1 MTECTDTEQNASA
14 VPLSA
19 AGRPLPRR
27 WLAIIATIWAG
38 QAVSMVTSYAA
49 GYAAVWYVTETTGSA
64 LALSLMTI
72 CAMLPTGLLAPF
84 GGVVADRFNR
94 KTVMIAAD
102 LGVGIVSLG
111 LGLLILTGEVS
122 LPLIALFAAARS
134 VGQAFHSPAMM
145 ATLPLLVPDKHL
157 VRINTLD
164 QLLLS
169 IVSIGAPAF
178 GILLYTTVGFHVVM
192 FLDFFGALAAVAGL
206 MLAKIPTV
214 RDEATQNQHVL
225 ANLHDGWRALAAR
238 RGLLM
243 LMVAVTLGTMI
254 FSPLSA
260 VYPLMTYSY
269 FGGDG
274 YMASITEAA
283 WGIGM
288 IVGSGVIMVWGGGR
302 RLALLMVVACVLTG
316 VITVVC
322 GLLPPTAFAAF
333 AVLCGLM
340 AVPCAWFNAPTMTLA
355 QRNVPEEKLGRVMGL
370 MSAGFGL
377 ASPVGVALGGA
388 LAEGIGVAP
397 FFVVDGVLCIV
408 LGAAMYLP
416 RSIRALDAPA
426 SEGAGASVSAD
437 TEAGSGASASAAP
450 TSPAA
455 RYDAP
460 SSAE

>member
-1 MTECTDTEQNASA
+1 
-14 VPLSA
+14 
-19 AGRPLPRR
+19 
-27 WLAIIATIWAG
+27 
-38 QAVSMVTSYAA
+38 
-49 GYAAVWYVTETTGSA
+49 
-64 LALSLMTI
+64 
-72 CAMLPTGLLAPF
+72 
-84 GGVVADRFNR
+84 
-94 KTVMIAAD
+94 
-102 LGVGIVSLG
+102 
-111 LGLLILTGEVS
+111 
-122 LPLIALFAAARS
+122 
-134 VGQAFHSPAMM
+134 
-145 ATLPLLVPDKHL
+145 
-157 VRINTLD
+157 
-164 QLLLS
+164 
-169 IVSIGAPAF
+169 
-178 GILLYTTVGFHVVM
+178 M

-214 RDEATQNQHVL
+214 RDETAQNQHVL
-225 ANLHDGWRALAAR
+225 ANLRDGWRALAAR

-243 LMVAVTLGTMI
+243 LMIAVTLGTMI

-426 SEGAGASVSAD
+426 PEGTGASASAD
-437 TEAGSGASASAAP
+437 AEAGSGASASAAP

-455 RYDAP
+455 RYDVP
-460 SSAE
+460 SSVE